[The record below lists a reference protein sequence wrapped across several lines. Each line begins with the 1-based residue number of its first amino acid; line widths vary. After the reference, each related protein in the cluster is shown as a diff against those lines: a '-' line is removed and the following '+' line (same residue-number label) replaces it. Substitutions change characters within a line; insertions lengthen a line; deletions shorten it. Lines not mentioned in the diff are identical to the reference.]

1 MNMQDDPPQDEPDE
15 SNDENS
21 DASAIIKTWDVD
33 LEEFLNNDED
43 GLNDVL
49 EKKLVDE
56 IEYKWMKIRND
67 ISIACGQGGLVISDD
82 DDWYE
87 TDENSVDLSEFDC
100 DPDHSQAAG
109 LIGDEIWLAVPPD
122 VDDMF
127 SPDER
132 SEEEMEESLL
142 EDSVADYDFK
152 FDEALYKIYTGN
164 RSTFR
169 LSKLWGKC
177 LVPFVIIFLL
187 ILIPMILYG
196 YVYWI
201 KSMMP

>member
-1 MNMQDDPPQDEPDE
+1 MQDDPPQDEPDE

-21 DASAIIKTWDVD
+21 DASGIIKTWDVD

-109 LIGDEIWLAVPPD
+109 LIGDEIWLVVPPD

-127 SPDER
+127 SPDDR
-132 SEEEMEESLL
+132 SEEEMEELSS
-142 EDSVADYDFK
+142 EGSVAEFDEK
-152 FDEALYKIYTGN
+152 FDDALYKLYTGN
-164 RSTFR
+164 RSTSC
-169 LSKLWGKC
+169 LSKLLGKC
-177 LVPFVIIFLL
+177 LVPFVSIFWL